1 MSADTFVDTNILIY
15 AYDMD
20 AGRKQAA
27 ASAVVRDLWESEKGI
42 LSTQVFEEFYVNVTS
57 KIPNPIPPAKARGIL
72 ENYFAWKVQ
81 VIQPGTILRASEYQ
95 ERHQL
100 SFWDAMVLAAAH
112 EGDAAVIFT
121 EDLNHGRIIEGIRIV
136 NPLL

>member
-20 AGRKQAA
+20 AGGKQTA
-27 ASAVVRDLWESEKGI
+27 ASAVVRDLWESGKGI
-42 LSTQVFEEFYVNVTS
+42 LSTQVFQEFYVNVTS
-57 KIPNPIPPAKARGIL
+57 KIPTPIPPAKARGIL

-81 VIQPGTILRASEYQ
+81 VIQPGTILRAAEYQ

-100 SFWDAMVLAAAH
+100 SFWDAMVLATAH
-112 EGDAAVIFT
+112 EGNAVVLFT
-121 EDLNHGRIIEGIRIV
+121 EDLNPGQIIEGIQII